1 VSHAEY
7 IHGTDPSEQ
16 ARLAGLNYLTNR
28 TFIDFLRVP
37 PRSRVLEVG
46 SGLGLL
52 ASEVAEAAEGVQ
64 VVGVEIS
71 PEQIAAAVQTPR
83 VTYVQGDA
91 HRLDFP
97 AASFDLVYSRYVLE
111 HVADPKQVLSEMR
124 RVARPGARVAVLE
137 NDVSTLRIDP
147 PCPTFDAV
155 WQAFIDYQKHI
166 GGDALIGRRLLR
178 LFRSAGFETAELSL
192 QPEVHWHG
200 SPSFREWISNV
211 AGNVKS
217 AQQKLVDD
225 GFCAAERIERALA
238 ELSGLCDNPDASS
251 NFAWNRAVA
260 VR

>member
-28 TFIDFLRVP
+28 TFIEFLRVP
-37 PRSRVLEVG
+37 SRGRVLEVG

-52 ASEVAEAAEGVQ
+52 ASEVAASADGVE
-64 VVGVEIS
+64 VVGIEIS
-71 PEQIAAAVQTPR
+71 PEQIAAAVQSPR
-83 VTYVQGDA
+83 VSYVQGDA
-91 HRLDFP
+91 HHLEFP
-97 AASFDLVYSRYVLE
+97 DASFDLVYSRYVLE
-111 HVADPKQVLSEMR
+111 HVGDPEQVVSEMR

-137 NDVSTLRIDP
+137 NDISLLRIDP
-147 PCPTFDAV
+147 PCPVFAEV
-155 WQAFIDYQKHI
+155 WAAFIRYQKHI

-178 LFRSAGFETAELSL
+178 LFRSVGFETAELSL
-192 QPEVHWHG
+192 QPEVHWYG
-200 SPSFREWISNV
+200 SPSFPEWISNV

-217 AQQKLVDD
+217 AQQKLIDD
-225 GFCAAERIERALA
+225 GFCAAERIEQALA
-238 ELSGLCDNPDASS
+238 ELSALCDNPDAST